1 MRTFRFLLV
10 PVAVLLLPGCAL
22 LGPKPSVQFDPYD
35 SKSPVEKE
43 VEVDRAADLSAYAKY
58 KGEEYRLGPG
68 DRIQI
73 TRLNAKP
80 DDPLGT
86 LGTFVMPD
94 GTVFFD
100 LAQGVPAAGKTTTE
114 LSAALTEALRPYY
127 KRSEVAV
134 ALREVRSSRYFVLGK
149 VWKPALYP
157 LTQPTTLLDAIARA
171 GGLEVVGGT
180 GTSEELA
187 DLSRSF
193 LIRDGKPLPIDFE
206 ALIRGGD
213 ARYNIYVKHGDFIY
227 LPPKSTEEILV
238 LGWVAK
244 PASVGYRE
252 GMGLIA
258 AISEV
263 GSYRRNAFLQRVL
276 LIRGRLAKPKVAIV
290 NLDDVIKGKKR
301 DIPLQAG
308 DIIWVPQSPWD
319 RLERYLDIVLGTVAE
334 TVAANEGIRIVQ
346 GEQSVGVGIQIPIDG
361 SAGSTQPAPLP
372 GQVVP

>member
-1 MRTFRFLLV
+1 MRRRCL
-10 PVAVLLLPGCAL
+10 PIVLAPLWLAGCAM

-35 SKSPVEKE
+35 DKSPIEQQ
-43 VEVDRAADLSAYAKY
+43 VEVDRAADLSAYTKY
-58 KGEEYRLGPG
+58 RGEDYRLGPG

-134 ALREVRSSRYFVLGK
+134 ALREVRSSRFFVLGK

-276 LIRGRLAKPKVAIV
+276 LIRGRLTKPKVAIV

-301 DIPLQAG
+301 DIPLEAG

-346 GEQSVGVGIQIPIDG
+346 GEQSIGVGIQIPIDG

>member
-1 MRTFRFLLV
+1 MRH
-10 PVAVLLLPGCAL
+10 AKVLLAVCFAFLFQGCAL

-114 LSAALTEALRPYY
+114 LSTALTEALRPYY

-193 LIRDGKPLPIDFE
+193 LIRDGRPLPIDFE